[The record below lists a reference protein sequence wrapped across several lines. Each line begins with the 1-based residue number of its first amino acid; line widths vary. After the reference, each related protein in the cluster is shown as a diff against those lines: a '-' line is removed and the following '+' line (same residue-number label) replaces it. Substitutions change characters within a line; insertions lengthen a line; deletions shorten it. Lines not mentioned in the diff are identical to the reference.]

1 MIILLMMNLV
11 SIHLSKRRLTS
22 FIKLL
27 KPQQRILQWQR
38 NNLDKLKFN
47 VVIVQNVS
55 LSDRVNV
62 LENELILART

>member
-1 MIILLMMNLV
+1 MMNLV
-11 SIHLSKRRLTS
+11 SIHLSKRLLTS